1 VEWAPAARSRGEA
14 SGGSGSA
21 DGAEPN
27 ECAED
32 AEEAAVGGHG
42 QRADKLLRAL
52 GFVPKTHSVSDDIT
66 QNTKLILYSAALQTK
81 VTFFFFSNNVIKKTL
96 SANEFQ

>member
-66 QNTKLILYSAALQTK
+66 QNTKLILYLGSATDK
-81 VTFFFFSNNVIKKTL
+81 GYFFIFSNNMIKKSFL
-96 SANEFQ
+96 